1 MVNIKIKLYICIIIK
16 QNKMKKNKYLYWV
29 STTLLSALLLFS
41 AGMYVFNHIEIMNLF
56 KSFGYPLYII
66 YPLAFA
72 KVAAAVVLLSQKQS
86 IIKEWAYAAL
96 FFEFILAFFAHLM
109 IRDGEQMGAVIAM
122 VLLVASYVTGKKL
135 FNIKTV

>member
-1 MVNIKIKLYICIIIK
+1 
-16 QNKMKKNKYLYWV
+16 MKKNKYLYWV

>member
-66 YPLAFA
+66 YPLALA

>member
-1 MVNIKIKLYICIIIK
+1 
-16 QNKMKKNKYLYWV
+16 MKKNKYLYWV

-66 YPLAFA
+66 YPLALA